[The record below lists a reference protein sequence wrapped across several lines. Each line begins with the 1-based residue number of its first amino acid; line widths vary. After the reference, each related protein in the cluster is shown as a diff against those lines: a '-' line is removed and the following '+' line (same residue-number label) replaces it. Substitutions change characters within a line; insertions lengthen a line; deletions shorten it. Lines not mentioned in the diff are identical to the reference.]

1 MRKEEDS
8 LADKRVYEILFIVDP
23 NTNDEDLARLSES
36 LQQTIT
42 EQGGVV
48 TKAENLGRRTLA
60 YEINH
65 RTEGTYMLFE
75 IEGSGREIAELERRM
90 RVSDVVMRF
99 MTVRVDR
106 ERKRAEKLRERR
118 ARKAGRRAGVRPTN
132 AAADAAESSEG

>member
-1 MRKEEDS
+1 

-65 RTEGTYMLFE
+65 RTEGTYMLF
-75 IEGSGREIAELERRM
+75 
-90 RVSDVVMRF
+90 
-99 MTVRVDR
+99 
-106 ERKRAEKLRERR
+106 
-118 ARKAGRRAGVRPTN
+118 
-132 AAADAAESSEG
+132 

>member
-1 MRKEEDS
+1 

>member
-1 MRKEEDS
+1 M
-8 LADKRVYEILFIVDP
+8 ADKRVYEILFIVDP

>member
-1 MRKEEDS
+1 
-8 LADKRVYEILFIVDP
+8 
-23 NTNDEDLARLSES
+23 
-36 LQQTIT
+36 
-42 EQGGVV
+42 
-48 TKAENLGRRTLA
+48 
-60 YEINH
+60 
-65 RTEGTYMLFE
+65 
-75 IEGSGREIAELERRM
+75 M